1 MKLKLFALV
10 VVGAA
15 GLVVASLAVAA
26 RVQGTDGNDTLNG
39 TGGADVIAALAGDD
53 TVNALGG
60 RDLVYGGPGND
71 TIDAGNGIDVV
82 LGGEGNDTIL
92 GGNGPDLLR
101 GRAGDDTVDGGDGRD
116 VLFGGW
122 GADTLRGG
130 NGNDR
135 LHAVA
140 KDGQLD
146 TLDCGPGNRDVA
158 VVRAGEP
165 VSLSGCEIVRTVPAD
180 YPGKGEPGE
189 PTNGS

>member
-1 MKLKLFALV
+1 MKLKLVTLV

-15 GLVVASLAVAA
+15 ALVVASLAMAA
-26 RVQGTDGNDTLNG
+26 RVHGTGGNDTLNG
-39 TGGADVIAALAGDD
+39 TNRADIVAAFAGDD

-122 GADTLRGG
+122 GTDTLRGG
-130 NGNDR
+130 AGNDR

-165 VSLSGCEIVRTVPAD
+165 VSLNGCEIIRTVPAD
-180 YPGKGEPGE
+180 TPGQGEPGE
-189 PTNGS
+189 PANGS